1 MLKDLVVLEGST
13 FFVSEPSGD
22 VVANADPSGFFHSD
36 TRHLSVWRLLIDGQP
51 VQPLSSS
58 TIAPRW
64 GRVFGMLGATS
75 LDEGARISI
84 RRDRIIGESV
94 HEDLLVENHSRD
106 DVVLSLEM
114 RFATDF
120 ADIFE
125 VKGHWSDRS
134 RRVESD
140 VGDDRVTLSYQR
152 DGYSRGT
159 VLEFQQP
166 SSLAADRA
174 LFKLKLAPRQSWK
187 TCVKISCV
195 VDGQQREALSECP
208 GEELPSSTFRRTVG
222 EWLEDAPVLYTGHDI
237 LRHTYR
243 QSLTDLAALRFR
255 PLGQLSW
262 PLPAAGLP
270 WFMALFGRD
279 SLITAYQVL
288 PFQPEMARSTLEAL
302 AALQATELDDFRD
315 AQPGKILHEL
325 RFGELTATG
334 KTPHSPY
341 YGTHDA
347 TPLFLILLEEYQRW
361 TGDLEF
367 ARKMEPAARAALR
380 WMDEYGDLDGDG
392 YLEYQT
398 RSAEGLRNQCW
409 KDSGNSMLFAD
420 GRLAEGAI
428 ATCEIQGYAYDARLR
443 TARLARLAW
452 DDREL
457 AHRLEGDAQQLRK
470 QFNQDFWVEG
480 RGHYALALDGDK
492 RQVDSLTSNTGHL
505 LWSGI
510 VDEDRAGRVVARLI
524 APDMFSGWGIRTM
537 SELDAGYSPMEYHNG
552 TVWPHDTAIVA
563 EGMRRYGHTD
573 AAASVM
579 LAMVD
584 AAEPFDYRLPE
595 LIAGFPRRQTL
606 MPVEYPQASRPQAWA
621 TG

>member
-1 MLKDLVVLEGST
+1 
-13 FFVSEPSGD
+13 
-22 VVANADPSGFFHSD
+22 
-36 TRHLSVWRLLIDGQP
+36 
-51 VQPLSSS
+51 
-58 TIAPRW
+58 
-64 GRVFGMLGATS
+64 
-75 LDEGARISI
+75 
-84 RRDRIIGESV
+84 
-94 HEDLLVENHSRD
+94 
-106 DVVLSLEM
+106 
-114 RFATDF
+114 
-120 ADIFE
+120 
-125 VKGHWSDRS
+125 
-134 RRVESD
+134 
-140 VGDDRVTLSYQR
+140 
-152 DGYSRGT
+152 
-159 VLEFQQP
+159 
-166 SSLAADRA
+166 
-174 LFKLKLAPRQSWK
+174 
-187 TCVKISCV
+187 
-195 VDGQQREALSECP
+195 
-208 GEELPSSTFRRTVG
+208 
-222 EWLEDAPVLYTGHDI
+222 
-237 LRHTYR
+237 
-243 QSLTDLAALRFR
+243 
-255 PLGQLSW
+255 
-262 PLPAAGLP
+262 
-270 WFMALFGRD
+270 
-279 SLITAYQVL
+279 
-288 PFQPEMARSTLEAL
+288 
-302 AALQATELDDFRD
+302 
-315 AQPGKILHEL
+315 L

-367 ARKMEPAARAALR
+367 VRKMEPAARAALR

-428 ATCEIQGYAYDARLR
+428 ATCEIQGYVYDARLR
-443 TARLARLAW
+443 CARLARLAW

-470 QFNQDFWVEG
+470 QFNQDFWMED

-621 TG
+621 TGAPLMAMRTLLGMDPAAQHITCKPWVPEGFGWLRMSRVPGPGGRQDVP